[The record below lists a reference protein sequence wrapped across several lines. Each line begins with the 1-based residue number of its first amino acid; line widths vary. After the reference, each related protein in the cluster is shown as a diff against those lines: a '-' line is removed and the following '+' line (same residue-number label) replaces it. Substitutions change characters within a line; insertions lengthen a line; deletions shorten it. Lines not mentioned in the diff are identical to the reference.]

1 VHKLSLRG
9 FMHACAAVRLQ
20 DDSCD
25 FGEAACASRALINRL
40 VEAAYAS
47 RALINRLVERLDPAM
62 LLLEDADDPL
72 AGWIVQLQNLQHE
85 PEALLPKL
93 KRVCTMYQSEKRYRN
108 DDRYVR
114 LWIAFADSTGTPCK
128 IFERMHSRSIGA
140 KLALFWV
147 AWSCVAHTAG
157 DREEAH
163 RLLREGRDSSAQPL
177 IMLQEMMQDL
187 DLGQLSPA
195 PRHQHS
201 DTTAAGSKRPR
212 EAAARDATAAAAAA
226 AAEASHTQA
235 AAAAA
240 ANVSE
245 SDCSVTAAAAVAQ
258 VTASTVVRKQP
269 LAHRDHNQRVEQPQ
283 EKARKAA
290 PPATASEPPLQ
301 QQQQQQQPQPKRR
314 KKPAAV
320 LAPVRTAKRQPG
332 AANDSPDCAE
342 TAAATAT
349 TAAAAAAAVHPY
361 REPHR
366 TASTVQSPAYLAWEA
381 QHRGVV
387 LHDLS
392 SSSSSSSSNSSSSGG
407 QTLRKWPKKMA
418 TLRPYTSVQYTAAGT
433 GVAGSG
439 SSSSVEAKLG
449 SRTVRVE
456 GVLGEGA
463 YAVVY
468 RCKLRSGDEKH
479 CAVKVRVCIISV
491 ILLCSCTA
499 AAQAKAFDQ
508 ADCCVDRSALV
519 ALDYYDKS
527 MRADEPVA

>member
-1 VHKLSLRG
+1 MS
-9 FMHACAAVRLQ
+9 FTA
-20 DDSCD
+20 
-25 FGEAACASRALINRL
+25 
-40 VEAAYAS
+40 
-47 RALINRLVERLDPAM
+47 
-62 LLLEDADDPL
+62 DAEDPL

-114 LWIAFADSTGTPCK
+114 LWIAFADSTGKPCK

-147 AWSCVAHTAG
+147 AWSCAAHTAG
-157 DREEAH
+157 DREEAL
-163 RLLREGRDSSAQPL
+163 RLLREGRDSGAQPL
-177 IMLQEMMQDL
+177 KMLQEMMQDL

-201 DTTAAGSKRPR
+201 DTTAAGNKRPR
-212 EAAARDATAAAAAA
+212 EAAARDVTAAAI
-226 AAEASHTQA
+226 AETDHTQA

-240 ANVSE
+240 AIVSE
-245 SDCSVTAAAAVAQ
+245 SDGSVIAAAAVAQ
-258 VTASTVVRKQP
+258 VTASTAVRKQP
-269 LAHRDHNQRVEQPQ
+269 LAHRDHNQRAEQPA
-283 EKARKAA
+283 EKARKAVPPTTAAA
-290 PPATASEPPLQ
+290 PPQ
-301 QQQQQQQPQPKRR
+301 QQQQQPKRR
-314 KKPAAV
+314 KKPAAAAGGAA

-342 TAAATAT
+342 TATA
-349 TAAAAAAAVHPY
+349 TAAAAVAVAAVHPY

-392 SSSSSSSSNSSSSGG
+392 SSSSSSSRSSG

-479 CAVKVRVCIISV
+479 CAVKVRVCFISV
-491 ILLCSCTA
+491 ALVCSCVA
-499 AAQAKAFDQ
+499 AA
-508 ADCCVDRSALV
+508 
-519 ALDYYDKS
+519 
-527 MRADEPVA
+527 